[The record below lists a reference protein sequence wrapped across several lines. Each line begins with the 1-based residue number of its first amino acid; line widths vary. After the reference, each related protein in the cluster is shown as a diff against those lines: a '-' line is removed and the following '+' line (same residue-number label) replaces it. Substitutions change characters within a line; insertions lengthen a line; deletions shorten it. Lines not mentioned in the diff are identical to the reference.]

1 MFNCIVNIDIIMII
15 TLIKKNFV
23 IHSLLYNDELLL
35 ENINTLIQYLF
46 NGTIYELQQENCIL
60 NQNKK

>member
-1 MFNCIVNIDIIMII
+1 MII